1 MLELFYF
8 HEIRND
14 CSHSKAINKIFF
26 FFLHL
31 WNICLFFLSKVWA
44 NIETFMSTCNP
55 PEGRRKI
62 YIWCESTNSG
72 SRHGIQHGHIIVKYV
87 IIHEVFNP
95 TKAHYWTEDPSALLC
110 YIFWRQNWKAVQ
122 SIRLPA
128 CQSLSFESFV
138 FVLLHHF
145 GLRCLR
151 LDVNWLLISWRQ
163 EDVRCDISW
172 HVLLRVSSL
181 HFLQLLHHLLL
192 AHSGCC
198 CQSEPSPVLRVC
210 EEKNMM

>member
-1 MLELFYF
+1 MHLTSGPFSTQTLTSSLNYRSDNTSGMLELFYF

-95 TKAHYWTEDPSALLC
+95 TKALTIGLKTHLHCCATSSGDKTEKPSSPSGYLRASLCLLKAL
-110 YIFWRQNWKAVQ
+110 
-122 SIRLPA
+122 
-128 CQSLSFESFV
+128 
-138 FVLLHHF
+138 
-145 GLRCLR
+145 CLFFFTT
-151 LDVNWLLISWRQ
+151 LG
-163 EDVRCDISW
+163 
-172 HVLLRVSSL
+172 
-181 HFLQLLHHLLL
+181 
-192 AHSGCC
+192 SGA
-198 CQSEPSPVLRVC
+198 SVW
-210 EEKNMM
+210 M